1 MKDFMDLD
9 RNIRLRIGTAF
20 LSVLLSSTIM
30 PNMAIYYSRYFGA
43 ATTGLLLMVA
53 AGVGL
58 LAGLFGGHL
67 SDAHGRKPI
76 MLWGDGLMVI
86 GLGIAAA
93 ANSPLGTNPWLT
105 FAGFL
110 LARIGGNLE
119 DPAAQAMMIDVSTSE
134 NRRFIYAL
142 LYWIMNISV
151 MLGAAIGG
159 WFFRDWLFE
168 LMLAMALVAV
178 FTWLVVRFAMSETFT
193 PTGAT
198 TSALWDMVKSYTQV
212 LADRRFMV
220 FFAGSLAVEI
230 IFNQPMSYLP
240 VHLDRDFHT
249 VTGFGVAIYGQRML
263 SVLTLVNTVLI
274 VACMAF
280 VTRATKRWSTSRGFA
295 IGTALLGGATAVSFL
310 LNSLWPLVI
319 NAVVQ
324 TIGEMI
330 SVPPSQTLRA
340 DLMDPEK
347 VGAYSGVWTTVGP
360 LASMGA
366 GLGVTLST
374 WIGNG
379 GMAAFMGVLVLT
391 SVVLVHKAATWR
403 AAAA

>member
-1 MKDFMDLD
+1 MKDFMNLD
-9 RNIRLRIGTAF
+9 RNIRLRIATVF

-30 PNMAIYYSRYFGA
+30 PNMAIYYARYFGA
-43 ATTGLLLMVA
+43 ATTGLLLAVA

-58 LAGLFGGHL
+58 VAGLFGGHL

-76 MLWGDGLMVI
+76 MLWGDGLMAV
-86 GLGIAAA
+86 GLGIAAL
-93 ANSPLGTNPWLT
+93 ANSPLGTSPWLT

-119 DPAAQAMMIDVSTSE
+119 DPAAQAMMIDVSSSE

-151 MLGAAIGG
+151 MIGSAIGG

-168 LMLAMALVAV
+168 LMLGMALMAV
-178 FTWLVVRFAMSETFT
+178 VTWLVVRFAMSETFV
-193 PTGAT
+193 PTGEV
-198 TSALWDMVKSYTQV
+198 TSSLWHMVRSYTQV

-220 FFAGSLAVEI
+220 FFTGSLAVEV

-249 VTGFGVAIYGQRML
+249 VTLFGISLYGQRML
-263 SVLTLVNTVLI
+263 SVLTLVNTILI
-274 VACMAF
+274 VTTMALM
-280 VTRATKRWSTSRGFA
+280 TRLTKKWSTSRAFA
-295 IGTALLGGATAVSFL
+295 FGTLLLGGATGVSFL
-310 LNSLWPLVI
+310 LNSLWPLVL

-330 SVPPSQTLRA
+330 AVPPSQTLRA

-347 VGAYSGVWTTVGP
+347 VGAYSGAWTTVGP
-360 LASMGA
+360 LSAMIA
-366 GLGVTLST
+366 GFGVTLSAV
-374 WIGNG
+374 IGNG
-379 GMAAFMGVLVLT
+379 GMAALMGLLVLIA
-391 SVVLVHKAATWR
+391 VVLVHKAATWR
-403 AAAA
+403 VVAD